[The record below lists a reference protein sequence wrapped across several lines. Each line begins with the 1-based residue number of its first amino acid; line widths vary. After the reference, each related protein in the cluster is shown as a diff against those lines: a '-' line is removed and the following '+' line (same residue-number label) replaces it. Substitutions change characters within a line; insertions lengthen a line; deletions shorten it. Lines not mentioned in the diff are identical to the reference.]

1 MNGACSA
8 IILNSA
14 TEASL
19 LVDERNV
26 LVVNECQ
33 VAQEVIEEACPVIR
47 ESSIPDRGAEKI
59 ETLIMEVENL
69 KVVLIKPIHFQMF
82 QHSSILFFFVFLPCK
97 KSFCQSS
104 YFWILSI
111 CQCKYYDK
119 KRWAC

>member
-8 IILNSA
+8 IILSTA
-14 TEASL
+14 PEASL

-47 ESSIPDRGAEKI
+47 EPSMPDQGAEKI

-69 KVVLIKPIHFQMF
+69 KVVLIKPIHFKC
-82 QHSSILFFFVFLPCK
+82 SSILLFYFSLL
-97 KSFCQSS
+97 SFPARKG
-104 YFWILSI
+104 SI
-111 CQCKYYDK
+111 NLHIFGS
-119 KRWAC
+119 